1 VDNEGTKKSQRQI
14 FVMIAIGKD
23 NFQVFGSDG
32 LKIVNRRIYI
42 YIKA

>member
-1 VDNEGTKKSQRQI
+1 
-14 FVMIAIGKD
+14 MITIGKD

-42 YIKA
+42 YKSIIYVTNLADLLKSD